1 VHEGE
6 AAAVSPFAV
15 GTAQRSRHAR
25 VASSR
30 CAMVW
35 VKIRVDRSVLGG
47 GGQKPIQ
54 RCQMRFLAAMRFL
67 AGSAS
72 FPAVGVNL
80 VPKGHQHHSTLL
92 RRGSTTANSTT
103 TATTKQKLE
112 KTT

>member
-54 RCQMRFLAAMRFL
+54 RCQMRFLA
-67 AGSAS
+67 GSAS